1 MKIATLFLII
11 CVTACSAIHV
21 RGDAILNDAI
31 LDDAI
36 KSIKNFILDKNI
48 NKDQ

>member
-21 RGDAILNDAI
+21 RGDAIL
-31 LDDAI
+31 DDAI